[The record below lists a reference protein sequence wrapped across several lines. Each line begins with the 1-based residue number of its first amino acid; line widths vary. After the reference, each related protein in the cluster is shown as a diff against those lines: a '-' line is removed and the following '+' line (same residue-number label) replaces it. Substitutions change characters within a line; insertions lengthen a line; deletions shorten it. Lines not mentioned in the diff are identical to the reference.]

1 MFKDQGTIGNRHL
14 MAASRWLYRLFVIV
28 ILASQPC
35 QATDHTANTDN
46 YIFGVFPY
54 LSAVRLENIY
64 APVAASLQQA
74 TGGQIYFRTAS
85 QFKRFFGRLKQQHYD
100 IALIQP
106 FWYVPSVDQF
116 GYLPLARMKEPF
128 TSLIMVPDDSPLQTL
143 EDLRGK
149 VIATPPAFV
158 PVVHMARKALKERGL
173 IPGKDLELRAF
184 KSVDSCFQQVLI
196 GNADACVSPPF
207 APAVVEEKMHVR
219 LRVILK
225 TPAIPNLT
233 FIVHQRVPEPMREQL
248 RQTILSWHTSRE
260 GQQLL
265 QGMKTQG
272 FVPALEEDYA
282 GVRELVKEAKKQ

>member
-1 MFKDQGTIGNRHL
+1 MANRHPTT
-14 MAASRWLYRLFVIV
+14 ATRWLYRLLLLVA
-28 ILASQPC
+28 LSHTT
-35 QATDHTANTDN
+35 QAAQTEQKSHSNSAGH
-46 YIFGVFPY
+46 YVFGVFPY

-74 TGGQIYFRTAS
+74 IGGEVHFRTAS

-116 GYLPLARMKEPF
+116 GYLPLARMQEPF
-128 TSLIMVPDDSPLQTL
+128 TSLIMVLDDSPLKTP

-173 IPGKDLELRAF
+173 MPGRDLQLKAF

-196 GNADACVSPPF
+196 GNADACISPPF

-225 TPAIPNLT
+225 TAAIPNLT
-233 FIVHQRVPEPMREQL
+233 FIVHQRVPAQARERLQ
-248 RQTILSWHTSRE
+248 QTILSWHSSRE

-272 FVPALEEDYA
+272 FIPALEEDYT
-282 GVRELVKEAKKQ
+282 GVRELVRETQKQ